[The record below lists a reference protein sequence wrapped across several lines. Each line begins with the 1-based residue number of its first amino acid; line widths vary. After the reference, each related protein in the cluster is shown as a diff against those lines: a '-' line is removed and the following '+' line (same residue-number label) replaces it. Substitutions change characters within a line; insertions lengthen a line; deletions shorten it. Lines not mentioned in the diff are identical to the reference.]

1 MSLTTRTKVKPPK
14 ELSATYSAVG
24 GFAVTLRW
32 TPVESGAQ
40 RSYFVVYRDDIEL
53 ATGITENSYRDATV
67 LEGEEHVYSVA
78 TVNVNETEG
87 APITIPE
94 VQLPYY
100 PVWQD
105 GWSLSLIQGATSDVS
120 ARASDPRGTALT
132 FDRNGGTAPAGVT
145 FSSVGVISIG
155 ASVVA
160 GDYDVGLRATGV
172 SGLASTYSLQLTIQ
186 ALLQAPGT
194 PINLVVGA
202 ASTSALNVSWDRAAS
217 GSAPADYTV
226 EYSTSASGP
235 WTDKPH
241 SGTATST
248 QITGLS
254 TDTLY
259 YVRVSASNSAGSSSY
274 ITASGRTNASAGQA
288 DFIIPVSTAARTI
301 SNATTTAYGSTSWA
315 SLATGSKTKPQ
326 AGDIIELA
334 AGTHGKI
341 TLTINGTSSGDITV
355 RANQSARSIL
365 SVATTFVLTVDSCTY
380 LTIDG
385 GTIGSQYGLLITAP
399 SASSGVGHFIKY
411 AGFNHHVTLKNF
423 EVDGKITSFSAVTG
437 VPIGVGLHDNTLLRT
452 AYPGVFQ
459 QHDNVVENFYV
470 HNVKGEGIYGGPNF
484 STGACPLKNMTIRNG
499 LIEDTGRDAIQVK
512 CWWEGTNKIH
522 GIVGRRIGLNSN
534 DEAGQRFGVS
544 VLSGQADVYDID
556 IDGCG
561 ESGVQFYTQS
571 GPDAGVT
578 FNGFGPYTA
587 FNSKCYNA
595 LIANAGQI
603 DTGTVNTGHGV
614 TVSTDSSARV
624 KTTPQIFNITA
635 VNCEGYGVNIGT
647 AGAGF
652 VRNSVLIGNGLGA
665 YTLGSGGTTQ
675 SNNKTTGTLT
685 AEYRLTAEDAAVGT
699 IGTDISATDL
709 DGVSRSGTAS
719 KGAYE
724 YA

>member
-1 MSLTTRTKVKPPK
+1 MTLSTRTKVKPPK

-40 RSYFVVYRDDIEL
+40 RSYFVVYRDDAEL
-53 ATGITENSYRDATV
+53 ATGITETSYRDATV
-67 LEGEEHVYSVA
+67 LEGEEHVYSVS

-100 PVWQD
+100 PLWES
-105 GWSLSLIQGATSDVS
+105 GWSLSLLQGATSDVS

-160 GDYDVGLRATGV
+160 GDYDLGLIATGV
-172 SGLASTYSLQLTIQ
+172 SGLASTYSVPLTVQSAIQ
-186 ALLQAPGT
+186 APLV

-202 ASTSALNVSWDRAAS
+202 ASTTSLNISWDRAVS
-217 GSAPADYTV
+217 GNAPTDYTV

-241 SGTATST
+241 SGTATT
-248 QITGLS
+248 NQITGLAV
-254 TDTLY
+254 DTLY
-259 YVRVSASNSAGSSSY
+259 YVRVSASNAAGSSSY
-274 ITASGRTNASAGQA
+274 ITASGRTSASSGQA
-288 DFIIPVSTAARTI
+288 DFIIPVSSAARAI
-301 SNATTTAYGSTSWA
+301 SNATNTAYTGVTWA
-315 SLATGSKTKPQ
+315 SLATGSKTRPQ

-341 TLTINGTSSGDITV
+341 VLTINGSASGDITV
-355 RANQSARSIL
+355 RANQSARSII
-365 SVATTFVLTVDSCTY
+365 SVATTFVFSVDSCSY

-385 GTIGSQYGLLITAP
+385 GTIGSQYGLLVTAP
-399 SASSGVGHFIKY
+399 SATSGVGHFIKY
-411 AGFNHHVTLKNF
+411 VGFNHHVTLKNF
-423 EVDGKITSFSAVTG
+423 EVDGKITVFTAVTG
-437 VPIGVGLHDNTLLRT
+437 VPIGVGLHDNLLLRT
-452 AYPGVFQ
+452 TYPGQFQ

-470 HNVKGEGIYGGPNF
+470 RRVKGEGIYGGPNF

-512 CWWEGTNKIH
+512 CWWEGTNRIH
-522 GIVGRRIGLNSN
+522 DIVGNRIGLNPD

-544 VLSGQADVYDID
+544 VLSGQADVYNIV
-556 IDGCG
+556 INGCG
-561 ESGVQFYTQS
+561 ETGIQFYTQS

-578 FNGFGPYTA
+578 FNGYGPYSA
-587 FNSKCYNA
+587 FNSKCYNV
-595 LIANAGQI
+595 LIVDAGNI

-614 TVSTDSSARV
+614 TVGTDGAARV

-652 VRNSVLIGNGLGA
+652 VRNSVLLNNGFGA

-675 SNNKTTGTLT
+675 ASNKTSGSLT
-685 AEYRLTAEDAAVGT
+685 ADYRLTAEDAASGT
-699 IGTDISATDL
+699 IGVDISATDL
-709 DGVSRSGTAS
+709 AGVSRSGTAS

-724 YA
+724 YS